1 MLDNLIIT
9 KDSML
14 QLIRKIQDEQQR
26 LYADRVHQI
35 VCMLLVAVL
44 ALLFKNDMSFIAFIF
59 TGIVFITG
67 MACYACEIIRFDYMS
82 KKADYIYWQ
91 RVHDKINNSTAL
103 ENINSASKNTH
114 RTLKIQ
120 VWLLLL
126 MLIEIVLF
134 YIITLSSY
142 K

>member
-1 MLDNLIIT
+1 MFDNLIIT
-9 KDSML
+9 KNGML
-14 QLIRKIQDEQQR
+14 ELIRKIQNEQQR

-44 ALLFKNDMSFIAFIF
+44 ALLFKNDMSFIAFLF

-67 MACYACEIIRFDYMS
+67 LACYACEIVRFNYMS
-82 KKADYIYWQ
+82 KEANHIY
-91 RVHDKINNSTAL
+91 RERALDIINNSTAL
-103 ENINSASKNTH
+103 ENINKASGNTH

-126 MLIEIVLF
+126 MLIEIITF

-142 K
+142 E

>member
-1 MLDNLIIT
+1 ML
-9 KDSML
+9 S
-14 QLIRKIQDEQQR
+14 LIRKIQNEQQR

-67 MACYACEIIRFDYMS
+67 MACYACEIVRFNYMS
-82 KKADYIYWQ
+82 KIADSIYDQ
-91 RVHDKINNSTAL
+91 RAGNTLNNKETLDKINN
-103 ENINSASKNTH
+103 ASRKTH
-114 RTLKIQ
+114 RVLKIQ
-120 VWLLLL
+120 VWLLLFML
-126 MLIEIVLF
+126 MEIVLF